1 MFSLHFRAI
10 FDRLR
15 ILQKIWPVYV
25 TKLVIKQ
32 TKTPKSLNLSEM
44 AQEGDKSLRKT
55 VEIGDDERQKPKP
68 TQNKN
73 L

>member
-1 MFSLHFRAI
+1 
-10 FDRLR
+10 
-15 ILQKIWPVYV
+15 
-25 TKLVIKQ
+25 
-32 TKTPKSLNLSEM
+32 M